1 MFRRDVRR
9 RKVAAARTS
18 TDITN
23 TAPPATSPNFAPRA
37 PLQLGRT
44 PVHEPQAPIMI
55 RRPQLFQPARVTS
68 TTQQCIRSLHMKY
81 RERPVPQPT
90 RFCPDVPTF
99 LTLIGRKVSQ
109 HADKIPTW
117 KDLFTMSSE
126 QMRDAGIEP
135 ARSRRYII
143 NWREKFRNG
152 EYGVGGDA
160 EWVNKGFAH
169 VKVIQTPVRRLP
181 ERLKEAARREVPLFK
196 GLRPRRSA
204 FKLLQKQNGAS
215 KFDGQLATV
224 NTNAGH
230 KKIVVSA
237 TKDRQTASTE
247 MKHLKV
253 IGAGKISGRGVELIK
268 GFNGT
273 FGRIKATEGLWEDR
287 RGHKVDGGE
296 RRRAEVR
303 AKKRAAA
310 NRE

>member
-1 MFRRDVRR
+1 MLTCR
-9 RKVAAARTS
+9 
-18 TDITN
+18 I
-23 TAPPATSPNFAPRA
+23 AT
-37 PLQLGRT
+37 
-44 PVHEPQAPIMI
+44 VHEPQAPIMI

-181 ERLKEAARREVPLFK
+181 ERLKEAARRE
-196 GLRPRRSA
+196 
-204 FKLLQKQNGAS
+204 
-215 KFDGQLATV
+215 LATV